1 MGLPIGQLAAN
12 VRIKTISGGTKTISS
27 AGTAE
32 IIVSNEFCTA
42 LVVQALES
50 NTTQISVGGS
60 DTLATA
66 ASENGI
72 FLDSGETVTFYL
84 ENSAIIYM
92 DALTN
97 GEGCSYVL
105 LFG

>member
-1 MGLPIGQLAAN
+1 MSLPLGQIAAN
-12 VRIKTISGGTKTISS
+12 VRIKKITGGRKVIAS

-32 IIVSNEFCTA
+32 IIVSDEFCTA

-50 NTTQISVGGS
+50 NDAQISVGGS

-66 ASENGI
+66 GSENGV
-72 FLDSGETVTFYL
+72 FLDAGETVTFYL

-92 DALTN
+92 DALTT
-97 GEGCSYVL
+97 GQGCSYVL
-105 LFG
+105 LYG